1 MNRIYHRQDFQK
13 ISMLTESTVY
23 NFPDYYQEFQR
34 YGIYFGITLSLMR
47 DVISY
52 VLNNKEKYSGTTEE
66 KSKEILVDLEKDLD
80 EIFYVTSLYQIPY
93 TRTVAILED
102 IIQFT
107 LENDNQYIY

>member
-1 MNRIYHRQDFQK
+1 M
-13 ISMLTESTVY
+13 S
-23 NFPDYYQEFQR
+23 
-34 YGIYFGITLSLMR
+34 
-47 DVISY
+47 
-52 VLNNKEKYSGTTEE
+52 KEINIKTYLGKKPKKVEE